1 MLDRVRIVLVRP
13 AGPTNVG
20 SAARAMMNMGLRD
33 LVLVAPRC
41 DHLSEQARAYATRAV
56 DLLETASICASVE
69 EALAGAHLTLATSA
83 KGGFYRDKA
92 ALSAREAATLAQST
106 TASGSRVAIAFGPE
120 DRGLVLAELLQFDRV
135 LAIPANDEYPVLN
148 LAAAVMVVAY
158 ELRLALSVA
167 QPRAGARAAEPLA
180 DARRTAVL
188 YEKLFDALEQIG
200 FFQAQQSAEHLRFAI
215 RHLLG
220 RAAMTENEVDVLI
233 GMANQIRGAARS
245 GGDRRR

>member
-41 DHLSEQARAYATRAV
+41 DHLSEPARAYATRAV
-56 DLLETASICASVE
+56 GLLETASVCATVA
-69 EALAGAHLTLATSA
+69 EALAGAHLSLATSA

-92 ALSAREAATLAQST
+92 TLSAREAAALAQNT
-106 TASGSRVAIAFGPE
+106 TAAGNRVAIAFGPE

-135 LAIPANDEYPVLN
+135 VAIPANDEYPVLN

-158 ELRLALSVA
+158 ELRLAMSAA
-167 QPRAGARAAEPLA
+167 QPRAGRAAEPLA
-180 DARRTAVL
+180 DARRSAVL
-188 YEKLFDALEQIG
+188 YEKLFDALERIG
-200 FFQAQQSAEHLRFAI
+200 FFQAQQSPEHLRFAI

-233 GMANQIRGAARS
+233 GMANQIRAAARLRA
-245 GGDRRR
+245 DDPV